1 MLHWNIISSSRD
13 SSFFYQSKSL
23 IAWSWPCVNSQCF
36 CGKSKIECKP
46 KAACQSTTS
55 IVACSKRKGLPLKH
69 FRDISIKGS
78 IGFWDNFAFASMG
91 GGTRLCQAGRWF
103 IHNQQSALHK
113 QLSVGICQ
121 QVALCLL
128 HRIPHQVAVRY
139 IGIPAQGVTSYCA
152 CVSIAVRSS
161 LTFRW

>member
-23 IAWSWPCVNSQCF
+23 IAWSWPCVNLQCF

-69 FRDISIKGS
+69 FRDISKAVLSFETILPSLQWEAVPGCARQVGGS
-78 IGFWDNFAFASMG
+78 STTSRAHCTSSSLSAFAS
-91 GGTRLCQAGRWF
+91 RLHCVCSTVF
-103 IHNQQSALHK
+103 
-113 QLSVGICQ
+113 
-121 QVALCLL
+121 
-128 HRIPHQVAVRY
+128 HQVAVRY